1 VHEDELFFAL
11 HSSTDH
17 YLIPALKIRKKIP

>member
-1 VHEDELFFAL
+1 VREDELFRAF